1 MTDPRPSV
9 LLVEDDDLLRDSFR
23 ILLDDAGYEVLTAG
37 TAGDA
42 IDATRDHRPGL
53 VILDL
58 GLPDRPGLEVV
69 RTIRRDPDL
78 AEVPVIALTGRVG
91 AGEEAACLE
100 AGCNRYLAK
109 PVAVSE
115 LLQEMAAFVG
125 A

>member
-9 LLVEDDDLLRDSFR
+9 LLVEDDELLRDSFS
-23 ILLDDAGYEVLTAG
+23 ILLEDAGYRVLTAG
-37 TAGDA
+37 TAGGA
-42 IDATRDHRPGL
+42 IDTVRDQRPGL

-69 RTIRRDPDL
+69 RTIRHDPDL
-78 AEVPVIALTGRVG
+78 ADVPVIALTGRVG